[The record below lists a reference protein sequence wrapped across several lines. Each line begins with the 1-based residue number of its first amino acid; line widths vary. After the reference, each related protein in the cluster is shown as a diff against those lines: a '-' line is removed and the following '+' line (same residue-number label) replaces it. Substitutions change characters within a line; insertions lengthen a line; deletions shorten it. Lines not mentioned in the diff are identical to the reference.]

1 MPFKDEQ
8 LQDIFAAINDVRW
21 TLNQLAQPLTAL
33 TGSVSL
39 MLLEQDHESGDP
51 EVLQAINNIADIIRN
66 ILVEIWKMVEALITR
81 IKLCGIDDQKQ
92 EAECY
97 TLKWL
102 PKPSVRMTK
111 LNLVRDLVKLMLLDL
126 EKGARHYQELRE
138 ICWYLER
145 IIQKVD
151 EFQQKAPSES

>member
-1 MPFKDEQ
+1 MPFQDEQ
-8 LQDIFAAINDVRW
+8 LQDIFAAVNEVRR

-39 MLLEQDHESGDP
+39 MLLEQDHETGNP

-66 ILVEIWKMVEALITR
+66 ILSEIWKMVAALITR
-81 IKLCGIDDQKQ
+81 IKICGIDERQL
-92 EAECY
+92 ETESY
-97 TLKWL
+97 TVKWM
-102 PKPSVRMTK
+102 PRPSFRITK
-111 LNLVRDLVKLMLLDL
+111 LNLIRDLVKLMLLDL

-145 IIQKVD
+145 IIEKVD
-151 EFQQKAPSES
+151 EVQQKAPSES